1 MVIKPSCVAT
11 ASRTRGIKYHA
22 PNMSELSTEAIEEW
36 KIKWQP
42 KKVRRQK
49 YGYVTYK
56 LISESRSFPDSSFEH
71 QALAIALRT
80 WGLRTKDIRF
90 KRVKGNSKADI
101 VVKFATK
108 EEDKYFKDKPKFW
121 WLVFFNMVR
130 R

>member
-11 ASRTRGIKYHA
+11 ASRARGIKYHA

-56 LISESRSFPDSSFEH
+56 LISESRSFPDSSSDNYTISF
-71 QALAIALRT
+71 
-80 WGLRTKDIRF
+80 
-90 KRVKGNSKADI
+90 S
-101 VVKFATK
+101 
-108 EEDKYFKDKPKFW
+108 Y
-121 WLVFFNMVR
+121 
-130 R
+130 